1 MMTHPL
7 SVLSIQSHVVYGHV
21 GNSAAV
27 FPLQRLGAEVWPLH
41 TVQFSNHTGYSGFEG
56 QVFGEGLIRSL
67 VAGLKARGVLGR
79 CDGVLTGY
87 LGSVEIGAA
96 VLDAVAEVRF
106 HNPRAVWC
114 CDPVMGDE
122 GKGLFVAP
130 ELVAFFKEQALPRAT
145 ILTPNLFEL
154 ALLTD
159 EDCRSMASLLRAFA
173 LVHRQGPD
181 WVMLTSLGADNHPV
195 GDEQA
200 RDFDLLL
207 SAPEGLYRL
216 RLPRLALSPNGAGD
230 LIAALLL
237 YHRLNECPAQE
248 ALSLAGSGVHAVL
261 ARMQS
266 LGCAELPLIE
276 MQDELALPEIIYQAG
291 LL

>member
-56 QVFGEGLIRSL
+56 QVFGDGLIRSL

-79 CDGVLTGY
+79 CDGILTGY
-87 LGSVEIGAA
+87 LGSAAIGAA
-96 VLDAVAEVRF
+96 VLDVVADVRF

-114 CDPVMGDE
+114 CDPVMGDD
-122 GKGLFVAP
+122 GKGLFVQP

-154 ALLTD
+154 ALLSG
-159 EDCRSMASLLRAFA
+159 EDCLSMASLRRAFA
-173 LVHRQGPD
+173 LVHSQGPD
-181 WVMLTSLGADNHPV
+181 WVMLTSLGAGNHPV
-195 GDEQA
+195 GDERA
-200 RDFDLLL
+200 EDFDLLL
-207 SAPEGLYRL
+207 SAPDGLYRL

-237 YHRLNECPAQE
+237 YHRLDGRSAQE
-248 ALSLAGSGVHAVL
+248 ALSLAGSSVHAVL
-261 ARMQS
+261 AFMRS
-266 LGCAELPLIE
+266 AGVAELPLIE
-276 MQDELALPEIIYQAG
+276 MQDELALPEIIYQAA

>member
-1 MMTHPL
+1 MITHPL

-56 QVFGEGLIRSL
+56 QVFGDGLIRSL

-79 CDGVLTGY
+79 CDAVLTGY
-87 LGSVEIGAA
+87 LGSSAIGAA

-122 GKGLFVAP
+122 GKGLFVQP
-130 ELVAFFKEQALPRAT
+130 ELVAFFREQAMPRAT

-154 ALLTD
+154 SLLTG
-159 EDCRSMASLLRAFA
+159 EDCLTMASLRRAFA
-173 LVHRQGPD
+173 LVHSHGPD
-181 WVMLTSLGADNHPV
+181 WVLLTSLGAGHRPV
-195 GDEQA
+195 GDEGHD
-200 RDFDLLL
+200 DFDLLL
-207 SAPEGLYRL
+207 SASDGLYRL
-216 RLPRLALSPNGAGD
+216 RLPRLVLAPNGAGD

-237 YHRLNECPAQE
+237 YHRLDGRSARE
-248 ALSLAGSGVHAVL
+248 ALSLAGSSVHAVL
-261 ARMQS
+261 AHMLAEGQ
-266 LGCAELPLIE
+266 AELPLIA
-276 MQDELALPEIIYQAG
+276 MQDELALPETIYQAQR
-291 LL
+291 L

>member
-1 MMTHPL
+1 MTHPL

-56 QVFGEGLIRSL
+56 QVFGDSLIRAL

-87 LGSVEIGAA
+87 LGSAAIGAA

-106 HNPRAVWC
+106 HNPYALWC

-122 GKGLFVAP
+122 GKGLFVQP
-130 ELVAFFKEQALPRAT
+130 ELVAFFKEQAMPRAT

-154 ALLTD
+154 ALLSG
-159 EDCRSMASLLRAFA
+159 EDCRTMASLRQAFA
-173 LVHRQGPD
+173 LVHDAGPD
-181 WVMLTSLGADNHPV
+181 WVMLTSLGAGHRPV
-195 GDEQA
+195 GDEDEQ
-200 RDFDLLL
+200 DFDLLL
-207 SAPEGLYRL
+207 SAPDGLHRL
-216 RLPRLALSPNGAGD
+216 RLPRLALAPNGAGD

-237 YHRLNECPAQE
+237 YHRLDGQSAHD
-248 ALSLAGSGVHAVL
+248 ALSLAGSSVHAVL
-261 ARMQS
+261 DRMLS
-266 LGCAELPLIE
+266 LGCAELPLVE
-276 MQDELALPEIIYQAG
+276 MQDELALPEIIYQAA
-291 LL
+291 LI

>member
-56 QVFGEGLIRSL
+56 QVFGDGLIRSL

-79 CDGVLTGY
+79 CDGVLSGY
-87 LGSVEIGAA
+87 LGSAAIGAA
-96 VLDAVAEVRF
+96 VLDAVADVRF

-114 CDPVMGDE
+114 CDPVMGDD
-122 GKGLFVAP
+122 GKGLFVQP

-154 ALLTD
+154 VLLSG
-159 EDCRSMASLLRAFA
+159 EDCLSMPSLRRAFA
-173 LVHRQGPD
+173 LVHHQGPD
-181 WVMLTSLGADNHPV
+181 WVMLTSLGAGNHPV
-195 GDEQA
+195 GDEGA
-200 RDFDLLL
+200 EDFDLLL
-207 SAPEGLYRL
+207 SAPDGLYRL

-237 YHRLNECPAQE
+237 YHRLDGCSAQE
-248 ALSLAGSGVHAVL
+248 ALSLAGSSVHAVL

-276 MQDELALPEIIYQAG
+276 MQDELALPEIIYQAQG
-291 LL
+291 L